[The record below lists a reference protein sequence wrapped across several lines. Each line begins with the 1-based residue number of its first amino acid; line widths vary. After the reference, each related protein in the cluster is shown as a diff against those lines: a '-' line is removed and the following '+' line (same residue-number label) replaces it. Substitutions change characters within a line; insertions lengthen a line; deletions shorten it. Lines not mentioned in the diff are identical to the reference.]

1 MGPVTITGTYNQKQW
16 NPEGQ
21 SLVEQTTFVAP
32 YVHPYHTI
40 PHGTI
45 NLSML
50 IKTRKYLWQRRASLP
65 RPPWHGTRPC
75 NVAVIVII
83 IWIVIL

>member
-50 IKTRKYLWQRRASLP
+50 IKTRKYLWQRRASFCHAH
-65 RPPWHGTRPC
+65 HGTAHAH
-75 NVAVIVII
+75 VT
-83 IWIVIL
+83 WQLLLLLFGL